1 MSRQLSVEVIF
12 LGLYKVTSDVNPFR
26 EPNIRK
32 RVTKAIA
39 PALSFILGNLNGAS
53 FQKDIILLLT
63 HSNAYSILYTRLRVK
78 TFFQK
83 FLNIFYALFL
93 DKISIQHTLVFS
105 HFKWFKFKIFCI
117 KKDLELSK
125 SFKFLFSFNRNLKFT
140 RNTLIK
146 F

>member
-93 DKISIQHTLVFS
+93 DKISIQHTLVCS

>member
-53 FQKDIILLLT
+53 FQKAIILLLT

-93 DKISIQHTLVFS
+93 DKISIQHTLVCS
-105 HFKWFKFKIFCI
+105 QFKWFKFKIFCI

-125 SFKFLFSFNRNLKFT
+125 SFQFLFSFNRNLKFT